1 MMEYIYLG
9 GLMDKTELNDEVQID
24 LSELFKL
31 IRKHLKSIV
40 IFMLIGA
47 ILVGSYTAFMVDK
60 KYSSQGTILLK
71 AEVIDGAID
80 NNQLNSNESMV
91 ANYIELLQGNNI
103 QDKVA
108 KNLDI
113 SSGLVSN
120 ALQVSNTEDTQII
133 EISATTTD
141 PGLSKRIVD
150 ETINVFTETVK
161 EILDVSNIIM
171 VDNAE
176 INTAPVSPNIQK
188 NMVLGAVA
196 GIVISLGY
204 ILLTYLLDSKIKN
217 ADVAEQVLNL
227 PVLGIVP
234 YFEDQ

>member
-47 ILVGSYTAFMVDK
+47 ILVGAYTAFMVDK

-113 SSGLVSN
+113 SSGLV
-120 ALQVSNTEDTQII
+120 
-133 EISATTTD
+133 
-141 PGLSKRIVD
+141 LSLIH
-150 ETINVFTETVK
+150 I
-161 EILDVSNIIM
+161 
-171 VDNAE
+171 
-176 INTAPVSPNIQK
+176 
-188 NMVLGAVA
+188 
-196 GIVISLGY
+196 
-204 ILLTYLLDSKIKN
+204 
-217 ADVAEQVLNL
+217 
-227 PVLGIVP
+227 
-234 YFEDQ
+234 